1 MRLLAFFCV
10 VVSTFGWS
18 AVCCGQW
25 FGDAPP
31 QFDGAD
37 IERLPSTG
45 VLPPTAPADLPL
57 LPNPHPPET
66 RDAEPETAEP
76 EAVETPV
83 EEIGEDVIIKSP
95 WCGSV
100 ELGLSG
106 SDGNNDIFNLRSG
119 FDLKRKTDW
128 STFTFDLD
136 YKNDSTDN
144 VQTANRLF
152 IEERLE
158 WSPQKNRWSWY
169 AHGTTE
175 YDEFKDFN
183 SRIAGDAGLTYDF
196 FKSDA
201 GRFAG
206 RFGLGTSREIGGTND
221 DWIPEGSF
229 GLDLEREIS
238 KLQSLEMSV
247 DYFPDLSNFG
257 DCRIQ
262 TKFDYKI
269 VIDAEMNLAL
279 KLGLL
284 DNYDSTPG
292 DALHNDLDYTAALLW
307 SF

>member
-1 MRLLAFFCV
+1 MRSLTLACVAALL
-10 VVSTFGWS
+10 FGWS
-18 AVCCGQW
+18 AACHAQW
-25 FGDAPP
+25 FGDTPP
-31 QFDGAD
+31 QFDGSE
-37 IERLPSTG
+37 IERLPSLDS
-45 VLPPTAPADLPL
+45 LPPAAPEELPL
-57 LPNPHPPET
+57 LPNPTPQPAP
-66 RDAEPETAEP
+66 DAEP
-76 EAVETPV
+76 EAVETPA
-83 EEIGEDVIIKSP
+83 EEIITEEIVKSP
-95 WCGSV
+95 WCGSL

-152 IEERLE
+152 IEERWE
-158 WSPQKNRWSWY
+158 WSPQQNRWSWY

-196 FKSDA
+196 IKTEA

-206 RFGLGTSREIGGTND
+206 RFGLGTSREFGGSND

-229 GLDLEREIS
+229 GLDLERQIS
-238 KLQSLEMSV
+238 KLQSLEMSI
-247 DYFPDLSNFG
+247 DYFPDLTDFG

-262 TKFDYKI
+262 TKFDYQI

-307 SF
+307 KF